1 MNEITAQELKTWK
14 ETGAPFQLID
24 VREAYEAELASIGG
38 SLIPMGEI
46 IQRLDEL
53 RTDVPVVIHCQS
65 GNRSSAVVQALMQR
79 YGRSNVL
86 SLRGGLQGYLQEV
99 SPVEP
104 GTKQP

>member
-1 MNEITAQELKTWK
+1 MNEITPLELKKWK

-24 VREAYEAELASIGG
+24 VREAYEAELADLGG

-46 IQRLDEL
+46 IQRLDEV

-65 GNRSSAVVQALMQR
+65 GSRSSAVVQALVQR

-99 SPVEP
+99 GAVEP